1 MLEQRSSLCLFRCN
15 LDTKFM
21 FCRRHMN
28 KYKHLKWIHNN
39 LLLLVLLEAIFLLTF
54 LFSIGRCSTWQCGS
68 VNQERSN
75 RLCPQMP
82 DDKVRWAGRWLLHA
96 PCHVDWAVRGKTGA
110 LNVPQLFIFFFLF
123 PSFIPSVFYRFSGLA
138 LSSAFSL
145 APCSNFLQMEKRGQ
159 KKCQILLKFSLAAVS
174 RRSGVLRSTNR
185 HSKVVAL
192 EIVFVFIAAHRKVAP
207 PTSLA
212 KRIKPSNIQ
221 KSSRPVSHFQTFFKK

>member
-110 LNVPQLFIFFFLF
+110 LNVPQLFIFFISF
-123 PSFIPSVFYRFSGLA
+123 SFIHSFCVWPFFWTCSLICFLARALFQFSANG
-138 LSSAFSL
+138 
-145 APCSNFLQMEKRGQ
+145 EKRAE
-159 KKCQILLKFSLAAVS
+159 KMPD
-174 RRSGVLRSTNR
+174 
-185 HSKVVAL
+185 
-192 EIVFVFIAAHRKVAP
+192 IA
-207 PTSLA
+207 
-212 KRIKPSNIQ
+212 
-221 KSSRPVSHFQTFFKK
+221 